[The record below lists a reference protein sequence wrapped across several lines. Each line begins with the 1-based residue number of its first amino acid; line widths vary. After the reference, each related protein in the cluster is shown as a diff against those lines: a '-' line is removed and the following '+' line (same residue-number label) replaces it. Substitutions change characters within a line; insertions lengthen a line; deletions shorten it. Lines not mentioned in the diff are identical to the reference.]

1 MRLCALIERVKGA
14 LVALLETLQRFHGDP
29 TSFLLRVL
37 VKRKNITV
45 FVRPTDPIF
54 YSQTLID
61 FVIGNYAGIFSQKEK
76 LKFFL
81 YLILIGKRMIV
92 N

>member
-1 MRLCALIERVKGA
+1 M
-14 LVALLETLQRFHGDP
+14 ALLETLQRFHGDP
-29 TSFLLRVL
+29 TSFLLRVM

-61 FVIGNYAGIFSQKEK
+61 FVVGNYAGIFSEREVEIPFVSHS
-76 LKFFL
+76 L
-81 YLILIGKRMIV
+81 GKRMIV